1 MTHARTI
8 SGLLPL
14 LGAIA
19 LLSACDKEEETPKLF
34 DEAGAWTLIRYDLEG
49 EGNLRDV
56 DSMNRKD
63 AFMLKFDVENS
74 VVQTAACIDQDGG
87 SVTPSDSPCL
97 LTPTDTEWVCSC
109 FSYAFEVDKMKW
121 REFDAGKTPPIVS
134 FDDGGDTP
142 PAAGDDAAG
151 TGGTG
156 GTGDGGD
163 GGGETGPAPG
173 SDFIITVADVAD
185 VSATYTF
192 LPLPTGIFGSNG
204 SSSRYI
210 FQARAP
216 SLFDRAFEDVDG
228 RATCEPCI

>member
-1 MTHARTI
+1 MPHARTI

-19 LLSACDKEEETPKLF
+19 LLSACDKEEGTPKLF
-34 DEAGAWTLIRYDLEG
+34 DEQGAWTLIRYDVEG
-49 EGNLRDV
+49 EGNLRTI

-63 AFMLKFDVENS
+63 AFMLKFDVENA
-74 VVQTAACIDQDGG
+74 VVQTAACIDEDGG

-109 FSYAFEVDKMKW
+109 FGYAFENDKMKW
-121 REFDAGKTPPIVS
+121 REFDAGNAPPMVS
-134 FDDGGDTP
+134 FEEDGGNQP
-142 PAAGDDAAG
+142 PAGGDDAAG
-151 TGGTG
+151 TGTG
-156 GTGDGGD
+156 GGDGGD
-163 GGGETGPAPG
+163 DGGPAPG
-173 SDFIITVADVAD
+173 SDFTITVAEVAD

-204 SSSRYI
+204 SNSRYI

-216 SLFDRAFEDVDG
+216 SLFDRAFEDPDG